1 MWLTS
6 LFLTVA
12 AHFIYI
18 AHLKSE
24 RERPCLLQMLLS
36 LHSKMHQ
43 AMLFPRNIL
52 RGIAKAIQCNWLS
65 VPSPSLMTWFANQRL
80 IDKKYVTFPETL
92 ELAAWV
98 LAVVGE
104 LEVVAGDLVE
114 TWRPS
119 QEVSSSAPS
128 TSRQETLHYFGQS
141 GGRKTMSTNE

>member
-12 AHFIYI
+12 SHFIYI

-52 RGIAKAIQCNWLS
+52 RGIAVVIQCHGLS
-65 VPSPSLMTWFANQRL
+65 RRL
-80 IDKKYVTFPETL
+80 HK
-92 ELAAWV
+92 
-98 LAVVGE
+98 GH
-104 LEVVAGDLVE
+104 DLQ
-114 TWRPS
+114 T
-119 QEVSSSAPS
+119 
-128 TSRQETLHYFGQS
+128 TD
-141 GGRKTMSTNE
+141 